1 MLALVIG
8 AFLLGWLV
16 KTIRPVPVVV
26 TSWADKY
33 VLQVALP
40 AVIIAKISKVTF
52 DADVVLPIAV
62 AWSVMVMSIVA
73 VLIASR
79 IFKWNRSITGALLL
93 VGVLGNT
100 SFLGLGMVESLLG
113 ADHLASAIAYD
124 QVGTFVGLALWGSF
138 VASTYGAGEGGWRSV
153 LNRLSRFGPFLAL
166 LASLVFRII
175 DLPADVYPIL
185 NGIGKTV
192 APVAMCALGL
202 RFTLSVSRSVQVPAL
217 LGLISKMAVLPAL
230 VFAVSVVVGSPQDL
244 AWSTSILQAA
254 APPMVTAGV
263 VAVGAGLSA
272 ELVAF
277 MVGVGTLV
285 AFVSLP
291 LLSLAL

>member
-1 MLALVIG
+1 VLALVIG

-217 LGLISKMAVLPAL
+217 FGLISKMAVLPAF

-277 MVGVGTLV
+277 VVGVGTLV

>member
-16 KTIRPVPVVV
+16 KTIRPIPVVV
-26 TSWADKY
+26 TAWADKY
-33 VLQVALP
+33 VLQIALP
-40 AVIIAKISKVTF
+40 AVIIAKISKVSF

-62 AWSVMVMSIVA
+62 AWSVMFASIVV

-138 VASTYGAGEGGWRSV
+138 VASTYGAGESGWRPI

-166 LASLVFRII
+166 LASLVFRIV
-175 DLPADVYPIL
+175 DLPEEAYSIL
-185 NGIGKTV
+185 NGVGKTV

-202 RFTLSVSRSVQVPAL
+202 RFTLSVSRSVQAPAL
-217 LGLISKMAVLPAL
+217 FGLISKMVVFPGL
-230 VFAVSVVVGSPQDL
+230 VYAVSLLIGSPHDL
-244 AWSTSILQAA
+244 AWSTSLLQAA

-285 AFVSLP
+285 SFVSLP
-291 LLSLAL
+291 LLSLVL

>member
-26 TSWADKY
+26 TAWADKY

-52 DADVVLPIAV
+52 DADLVLPIAV
-62 AWSVMVMSIVA
+62 AWAVMLAAIVA

-79 IFKWNRSITGALLL
+79 VLKWNRSITGALLL
-93 VGVLGNT
+93 VAVLGNT

-138 VASTYGAGEGGWRSV
+138 VASTYGAGESGWRPV
-153 LNRLSRFGPFLAL
+153 LKRLSRFGPFLAL

-185 NGIGKTV
+185 NGVGKTV

-202 RFTLSVSRSVQVPAL
+202 RFTLRVSRSVQVPAL
-217 LGLISKMAVLPAL
+217 LGLISKMALLPGL
-230 VFAVSVVVGSPQDL
+230 VYVVSVLLGSPQDI

-285 AFVSLP
+285 SFVSLP
-291 LLSLAL
+291 LLSLLL

>member
-1 MLALVIG
+1 MLAVVIG
-8 AFLLGWLV
+8 AFLLGWLI
-16 KTIRPVPVVV
+16 KTIRPIPIQL
-26 TSWADKY
+26 TAWADKY

-52 DADVVLPIAV
+52 NTDVVLPIAV
-62 AWSVMVMSIVA
+62 AWAVMLASILA
-73 VLIASR
+73 VLVTSR
-79 IFKWNRSITGALLL
+79 ILKWSHSITGALLL
-93 VGVLGNT
+93 VAVLGNT

-138 VASTYGAGEGGWRSV
+138 VASTYGAGESGWRPV
-153 LNRLSRFGPFLAL
+153 LKRLSRFGPFLAL
-166 LASLVFRII
+166 LASLIFRAVH
-175 DLPADVYPIL
+175 LPDDVYSVL
-185 NGIGKTV
+185 NVFGKTV

-202 RFTLSVSRSVQVPAL
+202 RFTLKVSRSVQRPAMF
-217 LGLISKMAVLPAL
+217 GLISKMVVLPAIVYIVAAL
-230 VFAVSVVVGSPQDL
+230 IGSPHDL

-272 ELVAF
+272 DLVAF

-285 AFVSLP
+285 SFVSLP
-291 LLSLAL
+291 LLSLVL

>member
-26 TSWADKY
+26 TAWADKY

-62 AWSVMVMSIVA
+62 AWSVMLIAIAA

-79 IFKWNRSITGALLL
+79 ILKWNRSITGALLL
-93 VGVLGNT
+93 VAVLGNT

-138 VASTYGAGEGGWRSV
+138 VASTYGAGESGWRPV
-153 LNRLSRFGPFLAL
+153 LKRLSRFGPFLAL

-175 DLPADVYPIL
+175 DLPSDVYPIL

-217 LGLISKMAVLPAL
+217 LGLISKMALLPGL
-230 VFAVSVVVGSPQDL
+230 VYVVSVLVGAPQEL

-285 AFVSLP
+285 SFVSLP
-291 LLSLAL
+291 LLSLML

>member
-1 MLALVIG
+1 VLALVIG

-16 KTIRPVPVVV
+16 KTIRPIPVVV
-26 TSWADKY
+26 TAWADKY
-33 VLQVALP
+33 VLQIALP
-40 AVIIAKISKVTF
+40 AVIIAKISKVSF

-62 AWSVMVMSIVA
+62 AWSVMFASIVV

-138 VASTYGAGEGGWRSV
+138 VASTYGAGESGWRPI

-166 LASLVFRII
+166 LASLVFRIV
-175 DLPADVYPIL
+175 DLPEEAYSIL
-185 NGIGKTV
+185 NGVGKTV

-202 RFTLSVSRSVQVPAL
+202 RFTLSVSRSVQAPAL
-217 LGLISKMAVLPAL
+217 FGLISKMVVFPGL
-230 VFAVSVVVGSPQDL
+230 VYAVSLLIGSPHDL
-244 AWSTSILQAA
+244 AWSTSLLQAA

-285 AFVSLP
+285 SFVSLP
-291 LLSLAL
+291 LLSLVL

>member
-8 AFLLGWLV
+8 AFLLGWLIR
-16 KTIRPVPVVV
+16 TIRPVPVVV
-26 TSWADKY
+26 TAWADKY

-40 AVIIAKISKVTF
+40 AVIIAKISKVSF

-62 AWSVMVMSIVA
+62 AWAVMLVSIVA
-73 VLIASR
+73 ILGASR
-79 IFKWNRSITGALLL
+79 VLKWSRSVTGALLL
-93 VGVLGNT
+93 VGVFGNT

-138 VASTYGAGEGGWRSV
+138 VASTYGAGENGWRPIV
-153 LNRLSRFGPFLAL
+153 KRLSRFGPFLAL

-185 NGIGKTV
+185 NGVGKTV

-202 RFTLSVSRSVQVPAL
+202 RFTLNVSRSVQVPAL
-217 LGLISKMAVLPAL
+217 LGLILKMALLPGLVYVMSVLVA
-230 VFAVSVVVGSPQDL
+230 SPHDL

-254 APPMVTAGV
+254 APPMITAGV

-285 AFVSLP
+285 SFVSLP
-291 LLSLAL
+291 LLSLVL

>member
-16 KTIRPVPVVV
+16 KTVRPVPVAV
-26 TSWADKY
+26 TAWADKY

-52 DADVVLPIAV
+52 NADVVLPIAV
-62 AWSVMVMSIVA
+62 AWSVTFVAIVS

-79 IFKWNRSITGALLL
+79 ILKWNRSITGALLL

-138 VASTYGAGEGGWRSV
+138 IASTYGAGESGWRPV
-153 LNRLSRFGPFLAL
+153 MKRLSRFGPFLAL
-166 LASLVFRII
+166 IASLVFRII
-175 DLPADVYPIL
+175 DLPDDVYPVL

-217 LGLISKMAVLPAL
+217 LGLISKMAVLPGL
-230 VFAVSVVVGSPQDL
+230 VYVVSVLVGSPHDL

-285 AFVSLP
+285 SFVSLP
-291 LLSLAL
+291 LLSLVL

>member
-16 KTIRPVPVVV
+16 RTIRPVPVVV
-26 TSWADKY
+26 TALADKY

-62 AWSVMVMSIVA
+62 AWSVMLAAIVA
-73 VLIASR
+73 VLTASR
-79 IFKWNRSITGALLL
+79 ILKWNRSLTGALLL

-138 VASTYGAGEGGWRSV
+138 VASTYGAGEGGWKSI
-153 LNRLSRFGPFLAL
+153 LNRLVRFGPFLAL

-175 DLPADVYPIL
+175 KLPDDVYPVL

-217 LGLISKMAVLPAL
+217 FGLITKMAVLPGL
-230 VFAVSVVVGSPQDL
+230 VYVVAVLVGSPQDL

-285 AFVSLP
+285 SFVSLP
-291 LLSLAL
+291 LLSLIL

>member
-1 MLALVIG
+1 MLAVVIG
-8 AFLLGWLV
+8 AFLVGWLV
-16 KTIRPVPVVV
+16 KTIRPVPTVV
-26 TSWADKY
+26 TAWADKY

-40 AVIIAKISKVTF
+40 AVIIAKISRVTF

-62 AWSVMVMSIVA
+62 AWSVMLVAIVW

-79 IFKWNRSITGALLL
+79 LMNWSRSVTGALLL

-100 SFLGLGMVESLLG
+100 SFLGIGMVESLLG
-113 ADHLASAIAYD
+113 SDHLASAIAYD

-138 VASTYGAGEGGWRSV
+138 VASTYGAGESGWRPI

-166 LASLVFRII
+166 LASLVFRVIE
-175 DLPADVYPIL
+175 LPDDVYSIL

-202 RFTLSVSRSVQVPAL
+202 RFTLSVDRTVRVPAICGL
-217 LGLISKMAVLPAL
+217 LAKMVIVPGL
-230 VFAVSVVVGSPQDL
+230 VFLVAVVTASPHDL
-244 AWSTSILQAA
+244 AWSTSILQSA

-263 VAVGAGLSA
+263 VAVGAGLSG
-272 ELVAF
+272 ELVAY

-291 LLSLAL
+291 ILSLLL

>member
-1 MLALVIG
+1 
-8 AFLLGWLV
+8 
-16 KTIRPVPVVV
+16 VV
-26 TSWADKY
+26 TAWADKY

-40 AVIIAKISKVTF
+40 AVIIAKISTVSF

-62 AWSVMVMSIVA
+62 AWSVMIISIVA
-73 VLIASR
+73 VLTASR
-79 IFKWNRSITGALLL
+79 ILKWNRSITGALLL

-100 SFLGLGMVESLLG
+100 SFLGLGMVEGLLG

-138 VASTYGAGEGGWRSV
+138 VASTYGAGEGGWKSI
-153 LNRLSRFGPFLAL
+153 LNRLVRFGPFLAL
-166 LASLVFRII
+166 LASLVFRVIE
-175 DLPADVYPIL
+175 LPGDVYPVL
-185 NGIGKTV
+185 NAIGKTV

-217 LGLISKMAVLPAL
+217 FGLVTKMAVLPGL
-230 VFAVSVVVGSPQDL
+230 VYVVAAVVGSPHDI

-285 AFVSLP
+285 SFVSLP

>member
-16 KTIRPVPVVV
+16 RTIRPVPVVV
-26 TSWADKY
+26 TAWADKY
-33 VLQVALP
+33 ALQVALP

-62 AWSVMVMSIVA
+62 AWSVMVISIIA

-79 IFKWNRSITGALLL
+79 VLKWNRSITGALLL

-138 VASTYGAGEGGWRSV
+138 VASTYGAGESGWRPV
-153 LNRLSRFGPFLAL
+153 LKRLSRFGPFLAL
-166 LASLVFRII
+166 LASLVFRIT

-217 LGLISKMAVLPAL
+217 LGLISKMVVLPGL
-230 VFAVSVVVGSPQDL
+230 VFVMSVLVGAPQEL

>member
-1 MLALVIG
+1 VLALVIG

-26 TSWADKY
+26 TAWADKY
-33 VLQVALP
+33 VLQAALP

-52 DADVVLPIAV
+52 DGDVVLPIAV
-62 AWSVMVMSIVA
+62 AWSVMLIAIAA

-79 IFKWNRSITGALLL
+79 ILKWNRSITGALLL
-93 VGVLGNT
+93 VAVLGNT

-138 VASTYGAGEGGWRSV
+138 VASTYGAGESGWRPV
-153 LNRLSRFGPFLAL
+153 LKRLSRFGPFLAL

-175 DLPADVYPIL
+175 DLPSDVYPIL

-202 RFTLSVSRSVQVPAL
+202 RFTLSVSHSVQVPAL
-217 LGLISKMAVLPAL
+217 FGLITKMAVLPGL
-230 VFAVSVVVGSPQDL
+230 VYVVSVLVGAPQEL

-285 AFVSLP
+285 SFVSLP
-291 LLSLAL
+291 LLSLML

>member
-1 MLALVIG
+1 VLALVIG

-26 TSWADKY
+26 TTWADKY

-62 AWSVMVMSIVA
+62 AWSVMVLSIVA

-138 VASTYGAGEGGWRSV
+138 VASTYGAGDGGWRSV

-166 LASLVFRII
+166 LASLIFRII

-230 VFAVSVVVGSPQDL
+230 VFAVSIVVGSPQDL

>member
-1 MLALVIG
+1 M
-8 AFLLGWLV
+8 
-16 KTIRPVPVVV
+16 
-26 TSWADKY
+26 
-33 VLQVALP
+33 QVALP

-52 DADVVLPIAV
+52 DANVVLPIAV
-62 AWSVMVMSIVA
+62 AWSVMLVSIVA
-73 VLIASR
+73 VLVASR
-79 IFKWNRSITGALLL
+79 ILKWNRSITGALLL

-138 VASTYGAGEGGWRSV
+138 VASTYGVGESGWRPI
-153 LNRLSRFGPFLAL
+153 LIRLSRFGPFLAV
-166 LASLVFRII
+166 LASLVFRVIE
-175 DLPADVYPIL
+175 LPDDAYSIL
-185 NGIGKTV
+185 NGVGKTV

-217 LGLISKMAVLPAL
+217 FGLITKMVVLPGL
-230 VFAVSVVVGSPQDL
+230 VYVAAVVVGSPHDL

-285 AFVSLP
+285 AFASLP
-291 LLSLAL
+291 LLSLIL

>member
-16 KTIRPVPVVV
+16 RTIRPVPVVV
-26 TSWADKY
+26 TAWADKY

-40 AVIIAKISKVTF
+40 AVIIAKISTVTF

-62 AWSVMVMSIVA
+62 AWAVMLAAIVA

-79 IFKWNRSITGALLL
+79 VFNWSRSLTGALLL

-138 VASTYGAGEGGWRSV
+138 VASTYGAGKGGWKSI
-153 LNRLSRFGPFLAL
+153 LNRLVRFGPFLAL
-166 LASLVFRII
+166 LASLVFRVIE
-175 DLPADVYPIL
+175 LPDDVYPVF

-192 APVAMCALGL
+192 APVAMCAMGL
-202 RFTLSVSRSVQVPAL
+202 RFTLSVNRSVQVPAL
-217 LGLISKMAVLPAL
+217 FGLVTKMAVLPGL
-230 VFAVSVVVGSPQDL
+230 VCVVAVLVGSPQDL

-285 AFVSLP
+285 SFVSLP
-291 LLSLAL
+291 LLSLIL

>member
-26 TSWADKY
+26 TAWADKY

-62 AWSVMVMSIVA
+62 AWSVMVISIVA
-73 VLIASR
+73 ILIASR
-79 IFKWNRSITGALLL
+79 VLKWGRSITGALLF

-138 VASTYGAGEGGWRSV
+138 IASTYGAGENGWRPIV
-153 LNRLSRFGPFLAL
+153 NRLSRFGPFLAL

-175 DLPADVYPIL
+175 ELPADVYPIL

-217 LGLISKMAVLPAL
+217 FGLVTKMAILPGLVYVMSVL
-230 VFAVSVVVGSPQDL
+230 VGSPHDL

-254 APPMVTAGV
+254 APPMITAGV

-285 AFVSLP
+285 SFVSLP

>member
-1 MLALVIG
+1 VLALVIG

-16 KTIRPVPVVV
+16 KTVRPVPVAV
-26 TSWADKY
+26 TAWADKY

-40 AVIIAKISKVTF
+40 AVIIAKISTVTF
-52 DADVVLPIAV
+52 NADVVLPIAV
-62 AWSVMVMSIVA
+62 AWSVTFVAIVS

-79 IFKWNRSITGALLL
+79 ILKWNRSITGALLL

-138 VASTYGAGEGGWRSV
+138 IASTYGAGEGGWRPV
-153 LNRLSRFGPFLAL
+153 MKRLSRFGPFLAL

-202 RFTLSVSRSVQVPAL
+202 RFTLSVSHSVQVPAL
-217 LGLISKMAVLPAL
+217 LGLISKMAVLPGL
-230 VFAVSVVVGSPQDL
+230 VFVVSVLVGSPHDL

-285 AFVSLP
+285 SFVSLP
-291 LLSLAL
+291 LLSLVL

>member
-26 TSWADKY
+26 TAWADKY

-52 DADVVLPIAV
+52 GADVVLPIAV
-62 AWSVMVMSIVA
+62 AWSVMLISIVA
-73 VLIASR
+73 VLIASW
-79 IFKWNRSITGALLL
+79 IFKWNQSITGALLL

-138 VASTYGAGEGGWRSV
+138 VASTYGAGEGGWRSI

-175 DLPADVYPIL
+175 DLPDDVYPIL

-202 RFTLSVSRSVQVPAL
+202 RFTLSISRSVQVPAL

-230 VFAVSVVVGSPQDL
+230 VYVVSVLVGSPQEL

>member
-16 KTIRPVPVVV
+16 RTIRPVPEVV
-26 TSWADKY
+26 TAWADKY

-62 AWSVMVMSIVA
+62 AWAVMLLAITA

-79 IFKWNRSITGALLL
+79 VLNWNRSLTGALLL

-138 VASTYGAGEGGWRSV
+138 VASTYGVGEGGWRPV
-153 LNRLSRFGPFLAL
+153 LKRLSRFGPFLAL
-166 LASLVFRII
+166 LASLVFRVI
-175 DLPADVYPIL
+175 DLPDDVYSIL
-185 NGIGKTV
+185 NGVGKTV

-202 RFTLSVSRSVQVPAL
+202 RFTLSVSRSVQVTAL
-217 LGLISKMAVLPAL
+217 FGLVTKMAVLPGL
-230 VFAVSVVVGSPQDL
+230 VYVVAFLVGSPHDL

-285 AFVSLP
+285 SFVSLP
-291 LLSLAL
+291 LLSLVL

>member
-1 MLALVIG
+1 
-8 AFLLGWLV
+8 
-16 KTIRPVPVVV
+16 VV
-26 TSWADKY
+26 TAWADKY

-62 AWSVMVMSIVA
+62 AWSVMFVAIVS

-79 IFKWNRSITGALLL
+79 ILKWNRSITGALLL

-113 ADHLASAIAYD
+113 TDHLASAIAYD

-138 VASTYGAGEGGWRSV
+138 VASTFGAGEGGWRSI

-166 LASLVFRII
+166 LASLIFRII
-175 DLPADVYPIL
+175 DLPDEVYPIL

-202 RFTLSVSRSVQVPAL
+202 RFTLSVNRSVQVPAL

-230 VFAVSVVVGSPQDL
+230 VFAVSMFVGSPQDL

-285 AFVSLP
+285 SFVSLP
-291 LLSLAL
+291 LLSLVL

>member
-26 TSWADKY
+26 TAWADKY

-62 AWSVMVMSIVA
+62 AWSVMIISIVA
-73 VLIASR
+73 VLTASR
-79 IFKWNRSITGALLL
+79 ILKWNRSITGALLL

-138 VASTYGAGEGGWRSV
+138 VASTYGAGESGWRPV
-153 LNRLSRFGPFLAL
+153 LKRLSRFGPFLAL

-175 DLPADVYPIL
+175 DLPGDVYPIL

-217 LGLISKMAVLPAL
+217 LGLISKMALLPAL

-291 LLSLAL
+291 LLSLVL

>member
-1 MLALVIG
+1 VLAVVIG

-16 KTIRPVPVVV
+16 KTIRPIPIQV
-26 TSWADKY
+26 TAWADKY

-40 AVIIAKISKVTF
+40 AVIIAKISEVTF
-52 DADVVLPIAV
+52 NTDVVLPIAV
-62 AWSVMVMSIVA
+62 AWSVMLASILA
-73 VLIASR
+73 VLVTSR
-79 IFKWNRSITGALLL
+79 ILKWSHSITGALLL
-93 VGVLGNT
+93 VAVLGNT

-138 VASTYGAGEGGWRSV
+138 VASTYGAGESGWRPV
-153 LNRLSRFGPFLAL
+153 LKRLSRFGPFLAL
-166 LASLVFRII
+166 LASLVFRAVH
-175 DLPADVYPIL
+175 LPDDVYSVL
-185 NGIGKTV
+185 NVFGKTV

-202 RFTLSVSRSVQVPAL
+202 RFTLKVSRSVQKPAMF
-217 LGLISKMAVLPAL
+217 GLISKMVVLPAI
-230 VFAVSVVVGSPQDL
+230 VYIVAVLIGSPHDL
-244 AWSTSILQAA
+244 AWSTSILQVA

-272 ELVAF
+272 DLVAF

-285 AFVSLP
+285 SFVSLP
-291 LLSLAL
+291 LLSLVL

>member
-26 TSWADKY
+26 TAWADKY

-62 AWSVMVMSIVA
+62 AWSVMIISIVA

-79 IFKWNRSITGALLL
+79 ILKWNRSITGALLL

-138 VASTYGAGEGGWRSV
+138 VASTYGAGESGWRPV
-153 LNRLSRFGPFLAL
+153 LKRLSRFGPFLAL

-175 DLPADVYPIL
+175 DLPADAYPIL

-217 LGLISKMAVLPAL
+217 LGLISKMAVLPAF

-285 AFVSLP
+285 SFVSLP
-291 LLSLAL
+291 LLSLIL

>member
-8 AFLLGWLV
+8 AFLLGWFV
-16 KTIRPVPVVV
+16 KTIRPMPVAV
-26 TSWADKY
+26 TAWADKY
-33 VLQVALP
+33 VLQIALP
-40 AVIIAKISKVTF
+40 AVIIAKISTVTF
-52 DADVVLPIAV
+52 DADVVLPVAV
-62 AWSVMVMSIVA
+62 AWSVMLVSIVA
-73 VLIASR
+73 VLVASR
-79 IFKWNRSITGALLL
+79 IFKWSRSLTGALLL

-138 VASTYGAGEGGWRSV
+138 VASTYGAGESGWRPV
-153 LNRLSRFGPFLAL
+153 LKRLSRFGPFLAL
-166 LASLVFRII
+166 LASLVFRVI
-175 DLPADVYPIL
+175 DLPADVYSIL
-185 NGIGKTV
+185 NGVGKTV

-202 RFTLSVSRSVQVPAL
+202 RFTLNVSRSVQGPAL
-217 LGLISKMAVLPAL
+217 FGLISKMAVLPGL
-230 VFAVSVVVGSPQDL
+230 VYVVAAIVGSPLDL

-272 ELVAF
+272 ELVAY

-285 AFVSLP
+285 SFVSLP
-291 LLSLAL
+291 LLSIIL

>member
-1 MLALVIG
+1 VLPLVIG

-26 TSWADKY
+26 TAWADKY

-62 AWSVMVMSIVA
+62 AWSVMFVAIVS

-79 IFKWNRSITGALLL
+79 ILKWNRSITGALLL

-113 ADHLASAIAYD
+113 TDHLASAIAYD

-138 VASTYGAGEGGWRSV
+138 VASTFGAGEGGWRSI

-166 LASLVFRII
+166 LASLIFRII
-175 DLPADVYPIL
+175 DLPDEVYPIL

-230 VFAVSVVVGSPQDL
+230 VFAVSMFVGSPHDL

-285 AFVSLP
+285 SFVSLP
-291 LLSLAL
+291 LLSLVL

>member
-1 MLALVIG
+1 VLALVIG

-16 KTIRPVPVVV
+16 KTIRPVPVAV
-26 TSWADKY
+26 TAWADKY

-40 AVIIAKISKVTF
+40 AVIIAKISTVSF
-52 DADVVLPIAV
+52 DADVVLPIAI
-62 AWSVMVMSIVA
+62 AWSVMFGAITA
-73 VLIASR
+73 VLVASR
-79 IFKWNRSITGALLL
+79 ILKWNRSIAGALLL

-138 VASTYGAGEGGWRSV
+138 VASTYGAGEGGWKSI
-153 LNRLSRFGPFLAL
+153 LNRLVRFGPFLAL
-166 LASLVFRII
+166 IASLVFRII
-175 DLPADVYPIL
+175 DLPDDVYSIL

-217 LGLISKMAVLPAL
+217 FGLISKMVVLPGLVYVASAL
-230 VFAVSVVVGSPQDL
+230 LGSPHDL

-254 APPMVTAGV
+254 APPMITAGV

-285 AFVSLP
+285 SFVSLP
-291 LLSLAL
+291 LLSLVL

>member
-1 MLALVIG
+1 MLAVVIG
-8 AFLLGWLV
+8 AFLVGWLV
-16 KTIRPVPVVV
+16 KTIRPVPTVV
-26 TSWADKY
+26 TAWADKY

-40 AVIIAKISKVTF
+40 AVIMAKISRVTF

-62 AWSVMVMSIVA
+62 AWSVMLVAIVW

-79 IFKWNRSITGALLL
+79 LMNWSRSVTGALLL

-100 SFLGLGMVESLLG
+100 SFLGIGMVESLLG
-113 ADHLASAIAYD
+113 SDHLASAIAYD

-138 VASTYGAGEGGWRSV
+138 VASTYGAGESGWRPI

-166 LASLVFRII
+166 LASLVFRVIE
-175 DLPADVYPIL
+175 LPDDVYSIL

-202 RFTLSVSRSVQVPAL
+202 RFTLSVDRTVRVPAICGL
-217 LGLISKMAVLPAL
+217 LAKMVIVPGL
-230 VFAVSVVVGSPQDL
+230 VFLVAVVTASPQDL
-244 AWSTSILQAA
+244 AWSTSILQSA

-263 VAVGAGLSA
+263 VAVGAGLSG
-272 ELVAF
+272 ELVAY
-277 MVGVGTLV
+277 MVGIGTLV

-291 LLSLAL
+291 ILSLLL

>member
-1 MLALVIG
+1 MLPLVIG

-16 KTIRPVPVVV
+16 KTIRPIPVVV
-26 TSWADKY
+26 TAWADKY

-62 AWSVMVMSIVA
+62 AWSVMLLAIIA
-73 VLIASR
+73 VLTASR
-79 IFKWNRSITGALLL
+79 IFKWNRSITGSLLL

-138 VASTYGAGEGGWRSV
+138 IASTYGAGESGWRSI
-153 LNRLSRFGPFLAL
+153 LNRLLRFGPFLAL
-166 LASLVFRII
+166 LASLVFRVVE
-175 DLPADVYPIL
+175 LPSDVYPIL

-202 RFTLSVSRSVQVPAL
+202 RFTLSVSRLVQVPAL
-217 LGLISKMAVLPAL
+217 FGLISKMAVLPGL
-230 VFAVSVVVGSPQDL
+230 VYVVSMLVGSPHDL

-285 AFVSLP
+285 SFVSLP
-291 LLSLAL
+291 LLSLVL

>member
-1 MLALVIG
+1 MLAVVIG

-16 KTIRPVPVVV
+16 KTIRPIPIQV
-26 TSWADKY
+26 TAWADKY
-33 VLQVALP
+33 VLQIALP

-52 DADVVLPIAV
+52 NADVVLPIAV
-62 AWSVMVMSIVA
+62 AWSVMFTSILA
-73 VLIASR
+73 VLVASR
-79 IFKWNRSITGALLL
+79 ILKWNRSLTGALLL

-138 VASTYGAGEGGWRSV
+138 VASTYGAGESGWRPV
-153 LNRLSRFGPFLAL
+153 LKRLSRFGPFLAL
-166 LASLVFRII
+166 LASLVFRAVH
-175 DLPADVYPIL
+175 LPDDVYSVL
-185 NGIGKTV
+185 NVFGKTV

-202 RFTLSVSRSVQVPAL
+202 RFTLNVSRSVQMPAMF
-217 LGLISKMAVLPAL
+217 GLISKMVVLPTIVYIVAVLI
-230 VFAVSVVVGSPQDL
+230 GSPQDL

-285 AFVSLP
+285 SFVSLP
-291 LLSLAL
+291 LLSLVL

>member
-26 TSWADKY
+26 TAWADKY

-40 AVIIAKISKVTF
+40 AVIIAKISKVSF

-62 AWSVMVMSIVA
+62 AWAVMLVSIVA
-73 VLIASR
+73 VLVASR
-79 IFKWNRSITGALLL
+79 VLNWSRALTGALLL

-100 SFLGLGMVESLLG
+100 SFLGLGMVEGLLG

-138 VASTYGAGEGGWRSV
+138 VASTYGAGESGWRPV
-153 LNRLSRFGPFLAL
+153 LKRLSRFGPFLAL

-175 DLPADVYPIL
+175 DLPGDVYPIL

-217 LGLISKMAVLPAL
+217 FGLVTKMAVLPGL
-230 VFAVSVVVGSPQDL
+230 VYVVAVLVGSPHDI

-285 AFVSLP
+285 SFVSLP

>member
-1 MLALVIG
+1 MLAVVIG
-8 AFLLGWLV
+8 AFLVGWLV
-16 KTIRPVPVVV
+16 KTIRPVPTVV
-26 TSWADKY
+26 TAWADRY

-40 AVIIAKISKVTF
+40 AVIIAKISRVTF

-62 AWSVMVMSIVA
+62 AWSVMLVAIVW

-79 IFKWNRSITGALLL
+79 LMNWSRSVTGALLL

-100 SFLGLGMVESLLG
+100 SFLGIGMVESLLG
-113 ADHLASAIAYD
+113 SDHLASAIAYD

-138 VASTYGAGEGGWRSV
+138 VASTYGVGESGWRPI

-166 LASLVFRII
+166 LASLVFRVIE
-175 DLPADVYPIL
+175 LPDDVYSIL

-202 RFTLSVSRSVQVPAL
+202 RFTLSVDRTVRVPAICGL
-217 LGLISKMAVLPAL
+217 LAKMVLVPGL
-230 VFAVSVVVGSPQDL
+230 VFLVAVVTASPHDL
-244 AWSTSILQAA
+244 AWSTSILQSA

-263 VAVGAGLSA
+263 VAVGAGLSG
-272 ELVAF
+272 ELVAY
-277 MVGVGTLV
+277 MVGIGTLV

-291 LLSLAL
+291 ILSLLL

>member
-26 TSWADKY
+26 TLWADKY

-40 AVIIAKISKVTF
+40 AVIIAKISKVSF
-52 DADVVLPIAV
+52 DAEVVLPIAV
-62 AWSVMVMSIVA
+62 AWSLMVVSIVA
-73 VLIASR
+73 ILIASR
-79 IFKWNRSITGALLL
+79 VLKWGRSITGALLF

-100 SFLGLGMVESLLG
+100 SFLGLGMIESLLG

-138 VASTYGAGEGGWRSV
+138 IASTYGAGENGWRPIV
-153 LNRLSRFGPFLAL
+153 NRLSRFGPFLAL

-175 DLPADVYPIL
+175 ELPADVYPIL

-217 LGLISKMAVLPAL
+217 FGLVTKMAILPGLVYVMSVL
-230 VFAVSVVVGSPQDL
+230 VGSPHDL

-254 APPMVTAGV
+254 APPMITAGV

-285 AFVSLP
+285 SFVSLP

>member
-1 MLALVIG
+1 VLALVIG

-26 TSWADKY
+26 TAWADKY

-62 AWSVMVMSIVA
+62 AWSVMLIAIAA

-79 IFKWNRSITGALLL
+79 ILKWNRSITGALLL
-93 VGVLGNT
+93 VAVLGNT

-138 VASTYGAGEGGWRSV
+138 VASTYGAGESGWRPV
-153 LNRLSRFGPFLAL
+153 LKRLSRFGPFLAL

-175 DLPADVYPIL
+175 DLPSDVYPIL

-217 LGLISKMAVLPAL
+217 LGLISKMALLPGL
-230 VFAVSVVVGSPQDL
+230 VYVVSVLVGAPQEL

-285 AFVSLP
+285 SFVSLP
-291 LLSLAL
+291 LLSLML

>member
-1 MLALVIG
+1 VLAVVIG
-8 AFLLGWLV
+8 AFLVGWLV
-16 KTIRPVPVVV
+16 KTIRPVPTVV
-26 TSWADKY
+26 TAWADKY

-40 AVIIAKISKVTF
+40 AVIIAKISRVTF

-62 AWSVMVMSIVA
+62 AWSVMLVAIVW

-79 IFKWNRSITGALLL
+79 LMNWSRSVTGALLL

-100 SFLGLGMVESLLG
+100 SFLGIGMVESLLG
-113 ADHLASAIAYD
+113 SDHLASAIAYD

-138 VASTYGAGEGGWRSV
+138 VASTYGAGESGWRPI

-166 LASLVFRII
+166 LASLVFRVIE
-175 DLPADVYPIL
+175 LPDDVYSIL

-202 RFTLSVSRSVQVPAL
+202 RFTLSVDRTVRVPAICGL
-217 LGLISKMAVLPAL
+217 LAKMVIVPGL
-230 VFAVSVVVGSPQDL
+230 VFLVAVVTASPQDL
-244 AWSTSILQAA
+244 AWSTSILQSA

-263 VAVGAGLSA
+263 VAVGAGLSG

-291 LLSLAL
+291 ILSLLL